1 MLLSRAQE
9 EAHECRPL
17 LASAAY
23 DMSGLLT
30 RAITAPQLFNVASPL
45 LCALL
50 AHAPPDDTSCWE
62 LFSSQRVLVTLLSG
76 ARLESPAAVQGVLRL
91 ASFMVSRPVAGELLV
106 RDYVLPALCTVP
118 HLRKPPAVGTPGR
131 ALWHTVWCSVVSLA
145 SAMMRHLHGI
155 SAFAA
160 QITEFV
166 TVFQDRILS
175 CLTIDGARALDLSL
189 PRVEEA
195 ERCTD
200 LLCQLERHGAIW
212 RFRQPAFAQVREGAL
227 VLLRCGPAAE
237 RGCAELPA
245 AAAAARPLLLEPAV
259 LQGPHAA
266 RGQAGRRRAR
276 CTTAGVAA
284 AAGHAARRCARQP
297 RHGAARHSAPRQRD
311 SRGAPRAA
319 ALRGRAEEGAFM
331 RLRAN
336 FLPYSCAHRPR
347 SPLPPHR
354 RPTTT
359 PTRTPHLSGSWRAR
373 RSAASPSCRWRS
385 RSRPRPRP

>member
-1 MLLSRAQE
+1 MRAGALLGPKRAARLLQQLVSWLQKAQFVLLPSEALAVSASPHAAVSASLADAVRGRSQAREPTAEAAGGIRCLRSLFSTLLMLLSRAQE

-76 ARLESPAAVQGVLRL
+76 ARLESPAAVLGVLRL

-118 HLRKPPAVGTPGR
+118 HLRKPPAVGTAGR
-131 ALWHTVWCSVVSLA
+131 ALWHSVWCSVVSLA

-166 TVFQDRILS
+166 TVFQDRILA

-227 VLLRCGPAAE
+227 QQLLLRYRPATECA
-237 RGCAELPA
+237 CAELPA

-259 LQGPHAA
+259 L
-266 RGQAGRRRAR
+266 
-276 CTTAGVAA
+276 
-284 AAGHAARRCARQP
+284 
-297 RHGAARHSAPRQRD
+297 
-311 SRGAPRAA
+311 
-319 ALRGRAEEGAFM
+319 
-331 RLRAN
+331 
-336 FLPYSCAHRPR
+336 
-347 SPLPPHR
+347 
-354 RPTTT
+354 
-359 PTRTPHLSGSWRAR
+359 
-373 RSAASPSCRWRS
+373 
-385 RSRPRPRP
+385 